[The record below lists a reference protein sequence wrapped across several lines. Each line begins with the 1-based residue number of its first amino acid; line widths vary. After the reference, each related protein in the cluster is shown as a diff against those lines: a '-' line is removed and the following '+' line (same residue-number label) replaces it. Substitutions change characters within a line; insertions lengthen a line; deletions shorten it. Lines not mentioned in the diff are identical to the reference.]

1 MNDIKHT
8 STPEEWRETNCVS
21 QGSSRHRIKIK
32 RPARPISSSCQN
44 HPVTANGSG
53 RICLLAILDSF
64 NNLLGINLV
73 ALKRADWGM
82 FRQAP

>member
-1 MNDIKHT
+1 MQIVFLKALAGIELKSKGQH
-8 STPEEWRETNCVS
+8 
-21 QGSSRHRIKIK
+21 
-32 RPARPISSSCQN
+32 SCQN
-44 HPVTANGSG
+44 QPAVANGSG